1 MKEVFCG
8 FLIISMLSSCVTS
21 TIVLDVQ
28 RPADITISQNIK
40 NLVIVNRSR
49 PSKENLVEN
58 ITEGLISGEGIGYDR
73 RGAEYCVEGLSKMLS
88 NSERYR
94 LKNPGGMELKGT
106 GTSDFPDPLDWN
118 EVISICG
125 SYDGDALLVLET
137 FDSDSRTVV
146 GDPITRTRK
155 VKGAK
160 IKELRY
166 PASLIMEIQA
176 GWRIY
181 DVQKKNIVDENRFT
195 DLKKF
200 ETYGSSHDDAIRRL
214 PSKSRAIKE
223 SGLLAGKNYGFRI
236 SPIWVKVRRTYFS
249 GKHDDLKLAKSYVKA
264 GNWDLAIEIWKDLRN
279 HSDEKIARRATY
291 NMAIASEIKGG
302 LDTAIEW
309 ANKARKLGE
318 KKAHNYINLLH
329 IRKINEEKL
338 KEQLNN

>member
-8 FLIISMLSSCVTS
+8 FLITSMLSSCVTS

-118 EVISICG
+118 EVISIWG

-166 PASLIMEIQA
+166 PASLLSLI
-176 GWRIY
+176 
-181 DVQKKNIVDENRFT
+181 
-195 DLKKF
+195 
-200 ETYGSSHDDAIRRL
+200 
-214 PSKSRAIKE
+214 
-223 SGLLAGKNYGFRI
+223 
-236 SPIWVKVRRTYFS
+236 
-249 GKHDDLKLAKSYVKA
+249 
-264 GNWDLAIEIWKDLRN
+264 
-279 HSDEKIARRATY
+279 
-291 NMAIASEIKGG
+291 
-302 LDTAIEW
+302 
-309 ANKARKLGE
+309 
-318 KKAHNYINLLH
+318 H
-329 IRKINEEKL
+329 I
-338 KEQLNN
+338 